1 MIKIS
6 ELKKSYYAIIP
17 AEVRYDEE
25 LPPNAKLL
33 YGEITSLCNEKGYC
47 WATNQYFADLYK
59 VSKITVSRWIS
70 TLYKKGYI
78 AVETLYKEGTKEII
92 GRHLYIVNTPINNN
106 VNRYIQNDLEGINE
120 NVNTPINNNVKDNN
134 KVINNKINTKL
145 EVCKHKYGEYS
156 HVLLTDKEHTH
167 LIELYGDSLDEHIKI
182 LDEYIETSGKKYKNH
197 SLVLQKWVH
206 DEWTKRN
213 KNNPV
218 KLDSKFYVQENNQS
232 YADVHKEME
241 RVRREILGA

>member
-1 MIKIS
+1 MIRIA

-47 WATNQYFADLYK
+47 WATNQYFADLYHCS
-59 VSKITVSRWIS
+59 VSAVKKWIS
-70 TLYKKGYI
+70 ALVKKGYI
-78 AVETLYKEGTKEII
+78 SLELIYKEGTKQVLQ
-92 GRHLYIVNTPINNN
+92 RKLYINPSVHFYTTPYKNVHDPSVNFYTTPS
-106 VNRYIQNDLEGINE
+106 VEMH
-120 NVNTPINNNVKDNN
+120 TDNN
-134 KVINNKINTKL
+134 KAINTKINNKLK
-145 EVCKHKYGEYS
+145 VSKHKYGEYQ

-167 LIELYGDSLDEHIKI
+167 LLDLYGDSLDEHIKI

-206 DEWTKRN
+206 DEWMKRN

-218 KLDSKFYVQENNQS
+218 KLDSKFYGEQNAKTDKEVQDEFNRIRAQ
-232 YADVHKEME
+232 
-241 RVRREILGA
+241 LFGA

>member
-1 MIKIS
+1 MIRIS

-17 AEVRYDEE
+17 ADVRYDEE

-47 WATNQYFADLYK
+47 WATNQYFADLYHCS
-59 VSKITVSRWIS
+59 VSAVKKWIS
-70 TLYKKGYI
+70 ALVKKGYI
-78 AVETLYKEGTKEII
+78 SLELVYKEGTRQVLQRK
-92 GRHLYIVNTPINNN
+92 LYINPSVNFYTTPYKNVYDPSIKNNTSPSIEM
-106 VNRYIQNDLEGINE
+106 Y
-120 NVNTPINNNVKDNN
+120 TDNN
-134 KVINNKINTKL
+134 KVINTKTNNKL
-145 EVCKHKYGEYS
+145 EVCKHKYGEYQ

-167 LIELYGDSLDEHIKI
+167 LLDLYGDSLDEHIKI

-197 SLVLQKWVH
+197 SLVIQKWVH
-206 DEWTKRN
+206 DEWMKRN
-213 KNNPV
+213 KNKPV

>member
-1 MIKIS
+1 MEEQQKA
-6 ELKKSYYAIIP
+6 YYAIIP

-47 WATNQYFADLYK
+47 WATNQYFADLYHVK
-59 VSKITVSRWIS
+59 VWSISNWIKLLS
-70 TLYKKGYI
+70 QKNYI
-78 AVETLYKEGTKEII
+78 HLEIIYKEGSNQII
-92 GRHLYIVNTPINNN
+92 QRRLYINPILKNHNTYCEKSQEGILKNHNTPN
-106 VNRYIQNDLEGINE
+106 VKNH
-120 NVNTPINNNVKDNN
+120 KDNN
-134 KVINNKINTKL
+134 KDINNTFNNKKDVYTRKNKF
-145 EVCKHKYGEYS
+145 GEYH
-156 HVLLTDKEHTH
+156 HVLLTEDEYERLKD
-167 LIELYGDSLDEHIKI
+167 LYGGYKQVEEHIKI
-182 LDEYIETSGKKYKNH
+182 LDEYIETSGKNYKNH

-218 KLDSKFYVQENNQS
+218 KLDSKFYVEESNQS
-232 YADVHKEME
+232 YEDVHKEME